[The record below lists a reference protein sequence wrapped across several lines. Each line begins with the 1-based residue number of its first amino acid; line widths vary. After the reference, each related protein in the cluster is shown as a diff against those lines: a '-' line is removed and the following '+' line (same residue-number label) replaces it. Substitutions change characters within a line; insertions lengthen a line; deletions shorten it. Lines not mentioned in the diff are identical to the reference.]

1 MVYEKMIIRASFFV
15 IVMLSVCSSL
25 PDGFVYL
32 SEIDPTIIQEVMY
45 YGERNV
51 IGERIDGYKA
61 PKIILTEKAA
71 KQLKQIQENIGN
83 DGYSLVVY
91 DGYRPQKSLDHFVR
105 WRDSADE
112 RMKPYYY
119 PHLTKNETFAYGY
132 MTPTSTHSRGS
143 TVDLTII
150 KLGETVNPN
159 PEATQRTLRD
169 GRSIY
174 YWQDNTVD
182 MFSSVDLMDSASWQN
197 TTIIDTI
204 FQTRRAYLRNK
215 MIEFNFE
222 PFALEW
228 WHYKLKDEPFT
239 EHFNFDIE

>member
-1 MVYEKMIIRASFFV
+1 MHGVS
-15 IVMLSVCSSL
+15 SSL
-25 PDGFVYL
+25 PCGFVYL
-32 SEIDPTIIQEVMY
+32 NQIDPTIIHEVMY
-45 YGERNV
+45 YGDRNV
-51 IGERIDGYKA
+51 LGERVDGYKA

-71 KQLKQIQENIGN
+71 EQLKIIQDNIRN
-83 DGYSLVVY
+83 DNYSLVIY

-105 WRDSADE
+105 WRWSDDE

-119 PHLTKNETFAYGY
+119 PHLTKEEVFEIGY

-150 KLGETVNPN
+150 ELDKTVNHN
-159 PEATQRTLRD
+159 PKAIERTLKD
-169 GRSIY
+169 GRSIN

-182 MFSSVDLMDSASWQN
+182 MFSSVDLMDPASWQN
-197 TTIIDTI
+197 TTIVDEIY
-204 FQTRRAYLRNK
+204 QTRREYLRNK
-215 MIEFNFE
+215 MMEFNFE
-222 PFALEW
+222 PFELEW

>member
-1 MVYEKMIIRASFFV
+1 MGSKKMFLFLCYFV
-15 IVMLSVCSSL
+15 VFVLGMGYSL

-32 SEIDPTIIQEVMY
+32 KQVDPTIVQEVMY

-51 IGERIDGYKA
+51 IGSRIDGYKA
-61 PKIILTEKAA
+61 PVVILTEKAA
-71 KQLKQIQENIGN
+71 LRLKQVQENIKKDN
-83 DGYSLVVY
+83 YSLVIY

-105 WRDSADE
+105 WRDSDDE

-119 PHLTKNETFAYGY
+119 PHLTKKETFEKGY

-150 KLGETVNPN
+150 ELGKTVNHN
-159 PEATQRTLRD
+159 PKAIQRTLND
-169 GRSIY
+169 GRSIH

-182 MFSSVDLMDSASWQN
+182 MFSSVDLMDPASWEN
-197 TTIIDTI
+197 TTIIDDI
-204 FQTRRAYLRNK
+204 YQTRRAYLRTK
-215 MIEFNFE
+215 MEQFNFE

-228 WHYKLKDEPFT
+228 WHFRLKDEPFA